1 MLFYQCVCAVY
12 LCVNVLEE
20 ARNSSHHNNND
31 TAARVFYLMHLH
43 CFATEWIGEL
53 SERRLEQMTSRLHY
67 IICNSG
73 SGCSSV
79 VYIQSVFTN
88 DLTRKPMCDASRRRK
103 HTLHSFIQA
112 YKMRKIM
119 VIIVRWRIIVS
130 YILSLNVF
138 YIYIDECVSVCGACV
153 VLQIVS
159 KRIEIIEEKPFVLVQ
174 LYNLL

>member
-1 MLFYQCVCAVY
+1 
-12 LCVNVLEE
+12 
-20 ARNSSHHNNND
+20 
-31 TAARVFYLMHLH
+31 
-43 CFATEWIGEL
+43 
-53 SERRLEQMTSRLHY
+53 
-67 IICNSG
+67 
-73 SGCSSV
+73 
-79 VYIQSVFTN
+79 
-88 DLTRKPMCDASRRRK
+88 
-103 HTLHSFIQA
+103 
-112 YKMRKIM
+112 M